1 MKKKILFSLWV
12 IFVAILQGCSW
23 TEHFFI
29 INNSSHPVQLFITL
43 APYERGFSIFNYQD
57 FQQYPVNKKNKLN
70 IEKPEPI
77 KHDTLDA
84 YYNIKMII
92 PPYKAVSIGYLN
104 NQHYEKYNQDFFN
117 DRQFNLRH
125 IRLITNS
132 NTVEIPDTLFD
143 HYFIKENGAVKYF
156 ITPR

>member
-57 FQQYPVNKKNKLN
+57 FQQYPVNKKIN
-70 IEKPEPI
+70 
-77 KHDTLDA
+77 
-84 YYNIKMII
+84 
-92 PPYKAVSIGYLN
+92 
-104 NQHYEKYNQDFFN
+104 
-117 DRQFNLRH
+117 
-125 IRLITNS
+125 
-132 NTVEIPDTLFD
+132 
-143 HYFIKENGAVKYF
+143 
-156 ITPR
+156 